1 MARLLSVTTEAPPHV
16 VGGEELES
24 MLSAALSPQARPGLH
39 RRLRGVGVESR
50 RAAIAPAHLL
60 SLRGLEE
67 RNAAFE
73 RVGLDLGARAAQK
86 ALTAARIDAKTV
98 GTIIAATSTGNLV
111 PSLASRLVER
121 LGLAAD
127 VLCVPL
133 TGLGCGGGLRALTL
147 ASRLVAHDGKPALV
161 VCTELPSLWLQL
173 DEPSTEDVYGY
184 LTFGDGAAAAVIG
197 GAGGSGPEVLA
208 GGQVQW
214 PDSMAARGACL
225 TGSGWRHTST
235 PALPRALAAHLGS
248 SVTASL
254 AAQGLRWGDVAFC
267 MVNPLDPRLLDSAQR
282 QLGITERETAAPRKV
297 WREHGNMLSAGILFA
312 LAAHVETTRPSEG
325 DVGLLV
331 ALGPGITCDATMLR
345 WQGELNVG

>member
-1 MARLLSVTTEAPPHV
+1 
-16 VGGEELES
+16 
-24 MLSAALSPQARPGLH
+24 
-39 RRLRGVGVESR
+39 
-50 RAAIAPAHLL
+50 
-60 SLRGLEE
+60 
-67 RNAAFE
+67 
-73 RVGLDLGARAAQK
+73 
-86 ALTAARIDAKTV
+86 V

-121 LGLAAD
+121 LGLAAE

-147 ASRLVAHDGKPALV
+147 ASRLVAHDRKPALV
-161 VCTELPSLWLQL
+161 VCIELPSLWLQL
-173 DEPSTEDVYGY
+173 AEPSTEDIYGY

-197 GAGGSGPEVLA
+197 DTDGSGPEVVA

-225 TGSGWRHTST
+225 TGSGWRHVST
-235 PALPRALAAHLGS
+235 PALPRVLATHLRS

-254 AAQGLRWGDVAFC
+254 AAQGLRWGDVDFC
-267 MVNPLDPRLLDSAQR
+267 MVNPLDPRLLDTAQR
-282 QLGITERETAAPRKV
+282 LLGVTERETAASRQV
-297 WREHGNMLSAGILFA
+297 WREHGNMLSAGIFFSLGV
-312 LAAHVETTRPSEG
+312 HVETTRPSEG

-345 WQGELNVG
+345 WQGELNVR